1 MNSVNITTSSTISG
15 LVQGTTASPNSSCR
29 VSVRRTNSYTQA
41 TTAKMDQILDK
52 ATNTFTIAASTTL
65 AIDLTTGQTNP
76 LNESIS
82 SSLAFA
88 KVRYILIEHDSAS
101 LSTSIVAFGSGSN
114 QFQGPLSASATVT
127 LIPGGKYVA
136 ENYNSTGWT
145 VDGTRKTIQIVNSSS
160 TQSATVRL
168 IIAGSTT

>member
-1 MNSVNITTSSTISG
+1 MNNVNITTTNTISG
-15 LVQGTTASPNSSCR
+15 LVSGTTASPNSSCR

-41 TTAKMDQILDK
+41 TTAKIDQILDK
-52 ATNTFTIAASTTL
+52 ATSTFTIASSTTL
-65 AIDLTTGQTNP
+65 AIDLTTGQINP

-82 SSLAFA
+82 SSLAFV
-88 KVRYILIEHDSAS
+88 KVRYVMVEHDAAS
-101 LSTSIVAFGSGSN
+101 LSTGIVAFGSGSN

-136 ENYNSTGWT
+136 ENNNATGWT
-145 VDGTRKTIQIVNSSS
+145 VNGSNKTIQIVNSSA

-168 IIAGSTT
+168 IVAGSTT